1 MRLRHVT
8 GSFEKVND
16 HERVMMQPEQ
26 YKGKWSE
33 VFGNDHPIRLEIG
46 MGKGDFIIGH
56 AKREPKVNYIG
67 IEKYSAVLW
76 RALEKIDEDTEP
88 PMNLRFLR
96 YDATLLTDIFESGE
110 VEGIYLNFSD
120 PWPKD
125 RWAKRRLTHE
135 RFLERYKA
143 ILQKGG
149 FVEFK
154 TDNKALFEFSVESFN
169 DSVFDVTDLTRDL
182 HQSPYVVGNIMTE
195 YEKKFVEKG
204 QTIGYLR
211 ATISK

>member
-1 MRLRHVT
+1 MRLRHVA

-26 YKGKWSE
+26 YKGHWSE
-33 VFGNDHPIRLEIG
+33 VFGNSNPIRLEIG

-56 AKREPKVNYIG
+56 AKREPNVNYIG

-76 RALEKIDEDTEP
+76 RALEKIDDDEQAPE
-88 PMNLRFLR
+88 NLRFLR

-135 RFLERYKA
+135 RFLQRYEA
-143 ILQKGG
+143 ILEKGG

-154 TDNKALFEFSVESFN
+154 TDNQELFEFSVESFEA
-169 DSVFDVTDLTRDL
+169 SVFDVTDITRDL
-182 HQSPYVVGNIMTE
+182 HQSPYVEGNIMTE
-195 YEKKFVEKG
+195 YEKKFVGKG
-204 QTIGYLR
+204 HPIGYLR
-211 ATISK
+211 AQLS